1 MAEIGR
7 PKRLS
12 DADLRGIAA
21 ELVDDLLRT
30 HAHKMPS
37 RDRAIDHV
45 ARYAERH
52 MDGYEIAKSLDGTYH
67 WDCDLGLAED
77 LDGWGHCYSEKL
89 RQRQKEW
96 AATADLGTPLKP
108 GTRVTAI
115 WGRDTYTGKIKEI
128 YEYGPA
134 QYVIEIDGRDHKG
147 GGAIVDYENVTPL
160 EGDTAI
166 AKATGSA

>member
-67 WDCDLGLAED
+67 WDCDLGLAEG
-77 LDGWGHCYSEKL
+77 LDGFGSSYSEKL
-89 RQRQKEW
+89 RERQAEW
-96 AATADLGTPLKP
+96 AATADFGAPLAP

-115 WGRDTYTGKIKEI
+115 WGGEAHAGKIEGI
-128 YEYGPA
+128 YAYGPA
-134 QYVIEIDGRDHKG
+134 QYLVKIDGRDHNG
-147 GGAIVDYENVTPL
+147 GGAIVDFENVTPL

-166 AKATGSA
+166 AKAIGG